1 MPLIGC
7 SFLVQKKLSD
17 RTIIIHYD
25 VIHDR
30 PLIRND
36 DADEIF
42 CNPYNNLHQREK
54 GSKGKL
60 LSEMKSRERERE

>member
-7 SFLVQKKLSD
+7 SFIAEKLPD
-17 RTIIIHYD
+17 RAIIIHYD
-25 VIHDR
+25 VIYDR

-36 DADEIF
+36 DADEIYF
-42 CNPYNNLHQREK
+42 HPYNDLHQREK

-60 LSEMKSRERERE
+60 LAEMKSRER